1 MVMMKEWG
9 VSRSGKAKTSRRF
22 HSDPL
27 RIPRAIS
34 ALRLVTKS
42 AEKKTHDTFSSG
54 TSDGMTT
61 VAIFSTEQ
69 VYCLNNPPSGTEIY
83 ERVGRRCRGMSLQFR
98 GRIVQNFSNPT
109 NQADECARVVIV
121 YDRQGSP
128 TGTAPVWAD
137 VFTSVSNGGT
147 IDASSWAFTNPS
159 NYERFLILADE
170 TLSMPLAPT
179 STNVSSDITNYKA
192 NTVIN
197 RFIKLK
203 NLTSHYSSVAASA
216 SNFPTT
222 GAIYLMVRGIQA
234 FNSRAYDLHFCSRW
248 RYTDV

>member
-1 MVMMKEWG
+1 MIKEYG
-9 VSRSGKAKTSRRF
+9 KRSYGAIAKTSRRF
-22 HSDPL
+22 HNNPM
-27 RIPRAIS
+27 RQAQAIT
-34 ALRLVTKS
+34 ALRLVTKT
-42 AEKKTHDTFSSG
+42 AEKKTHDTFTAG

-69 VYCLNNPPSGTEIY
+69 IYCLNNPATGTEIY
-83 ERVGRRCRGMSLQFR
+83 ERVGRRCRGMSLSFR
-98 GRIVQNFSNPT
+98 GRLVQNFSNPT
-109 NQADECARVVIV
+109 NQADECARIVIV

-128 TGTAPVWAD
+128 TGAAPTWAD
-137 VFTSVSNGGT
+137 VFTSVGPAAA
-147 IDASSWAFTNPS
+147 IDASAWAFTNPS

-170 TLSMPLAPT
+170 TLSMPLSPN
-179 STNVSSDITNYKA
+179 STNVATDITNYKA